1 MHLKLIENAWRRL
14 RRDNHHGVV
23 IIVVVAIIIMPRAAA
38 RLIIISSGTYA
49 YVLTTASTAAHC
61 HNCWITN
68 VIHECRVP
76 ELRRS
81 APTSCH
87 HGMHTQWHHTPNRE
101 VRRVKQPLTAGSSAC
116 SRRPTGAATTKIAEL
131 GLS

>member
-1 MHLKLIENAWRRL
+1 LAHVEADKPRAGQLCFPSSESSTTPMHLKLIENAWRRL

-61 HNCWITN
+61 HNC
-68 VIHECRVP
+68 
-76 ELRRS
+76 
-81 APTSCH
+81 
-87 HGMHTQWHHTPNRE
+87 
-101 VRRVKQPLTAGSSAC
+101 
-116 SRRPTGAATTKIAEL
+116 
-131 GLS
+131 